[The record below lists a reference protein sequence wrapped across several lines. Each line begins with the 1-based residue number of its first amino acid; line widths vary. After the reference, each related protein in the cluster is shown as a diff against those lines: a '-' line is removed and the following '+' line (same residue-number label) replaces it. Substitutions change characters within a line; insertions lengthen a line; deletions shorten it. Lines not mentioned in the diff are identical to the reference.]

1 MVDRSIAQIA
11 FNSLNLCD
19 YSYNY
24 SVSGVGNESN
34 ILVRTEVMVLEKGN
48 VINTNNIIIATY
60 IIYSCDHYYLMCL
73 SLDSFH
79 KIRLISF

>member
-34 ILVRTEVMVLEKGN
+34 ILVRAEVMVLEKGN
-48 VINTNNIIIATY
+48 YIATY
-60 IIYSCDHYYLMCL
+60 ILYSCDHYYLMCL
-73 SLDSFH
+73 SFDSFH
-79 KIRLISF
+79 NIRLLSF

>member
-1 MVDRSIAQIA
+1 MVTRLQIKIVMVDRSIAQIA

-34 ILVRTEVMVLEKGN
+34 ILVREEVMVLEKGN
-48 VINTNNIIIATY
+48 VINTNI
-60 IIYSCDHYYLMCL
+60 
-73 SLDSFH
+73 
-79 KIRLISF
+79 

>member
-34 ILVRTEVMVLEKGN
+34 ILVREEVMVLEKGN
-48 VINTNNIIIATY
+48 VINTNI
-60 IIYSCDHYYLMCL
+60 
-73 SLDSFH
+73 
-79 KIRLISF
+79 